1 MKIRLDSNTSG
12 KNFYITTTL
21 PYVNADLHIGHA
33 MEFVYADIVARYK
46 RLLGFNVFLI
56 PALMSMDLKYTAKP
70 LRGGHE
76 PQKIRG

>member
-1 MKIRLDSNTSG
+1 MTEERENSCGITGLKMKIRLDSNTSG

-46 RLLGFNVFLI
+46 RLLGFIFF
-56 PALMSMDLKYTAKP
+56 
-70 LRGGHE
+70 
-76 PQKIRG
+76 